1 MNFMKQ
7 NFEHIHMTHTY
18 NHWYYDKQ
26 DSTIDSS
33 KSIIQTEKY
42 IKNYVKNHGDHYCF
56 SFVLDNE
63 EFNL

>member
-1 MNFMKQ
+1 
-7 NFEHIHMTHTY
+7 MTHTY